1 MNPQD
6 MLVRFAK
13 WILVASGAGLIDLGG
28 YFMFIRSPLLQKDLR
43 DLGLNAAQ
51 VETPSPHL
59 RSWQQHVFKVMGGF
73 IAGGRVLIVFVGL
86 RAVPQYVPGR
96 GMAFGCAGL
105 LTVATMSGTNFP
117 LDSDFKWLL
126 LMPVIGWLLG
136 FVCCVFSAR
145 SAQAIN
151 PLAQETGESTILAP
165 FKAPPSP

>member
-13 WILVASGAGLIDLGG
+13 WILMASGAGLIDLGG
-28 YFMFIRSPLLQKDLR
+28 YFMFIRSPLLPKDLR
-43 DLGLNAAQ
+43 FLGLNAAPI
-51 VETPSPHL
+51 ETLPPHL

-73 IAGGRVLIVFVGL
+73 IAGCDVLIVFVGL
-86 RAVPQYVPGR
+86 RAVPQYVPGA
-96 GMAFGCAGL
+96 GMALGCAGL

-126 LMPVIGWLLG
+126 LVPVIGWSLG
-136 FVCCVFSAR
+136 FACCVVSAR

-165 FKAPPSP
+165 FRALPCS